1 MHDVKIHDDIMC
13 LTAKMYNFA
22 GVLRN
27 IGTTTGFQNTMS
39 MQKKEE
45 ENVHEALKDT
55 AIFLAEYA
63 ATMMAVGAQTS
74 RIQYNTVRM
83 ARSFGY
89 HINLLIFPKT
99 LSITLLDAGHNRS
112 YTYIKKT
119 PGMALNFK
127 VNMKLS
133 ALSWRA
139 FDNKLPLRELWRLFR
154 IIVKEK
160 RESRWT
166 VLLLASVANACF
178 CRLFD
183 GNLTSM
189 CIVFV
194 ATLVGFFIRQELT
207 RRKMN
212 HLAVFVICAFVSTMI
227 GVTDYLYFHG
237 GTEDISLGTSMLYL
251 VPGVPLINGVMDI
264 VDGHALDGVA
274 RLINAGLL
282 IICIAVGLSATVVM
296 FDIDPTTFTK
306 VVRPDVVRAAIADG
320 LFAAVAGVGF
330 AVISNPPR
338 KALIV
343 CALLACIGHGVRY
356 FLMHNAGIALDQ
368 VTASAI
374 AGFTIGLLAV
384 PFSMR
389 IHCPAECFAFPSLL
403 PMVPGMFAYKAVRDL
418 INIVRLPDEYTM
430 EYVSRFF
437 HNSSLTV
444 LIMFGMVVGCII
456 PIFIFHRQSFSVTR
470 KKEE

>member
-1 MHDVKIHDDIMC
+1 
-13 LTAKMYNFA
+13 
-22 GVLRN
+22 
-27 IGTTTGFQNTMS
+27 
-39 MQKKEE
+39 MQQKEE
-45 ENVHEALKDT
+45 ENVHRTLKDT

-63 ATMMAVGAQTS
+63 STLMAIGAQTS
-74 RIQYNTVRM
+74 RIQLNTVRM

-99 LSITLLDAGHNRS
+99 LSITLLDTEHNHS

-119 PGMALNFK
+119 PAMGLNFK
-127 VNMKLS
+127 ANMKLS
-133 ALSWRA
+133 ELSWKA
-139 FDNKLPLRELWRLFR
+139 FDDKLPLAELWRRFKE
-154 IIVKEK
+154 IVKEK

-166 VLLLASVANACF
+166 VLILVAFANACF

-189 CIVFV
+189 AIVWV
-194 ATLVGFFIRQELT
+194 ATFVGFFIRQELT
-207 RRKMN
+207 KRGMN

-227 GVTDYLYFHG
+227 GVTDFIYFHG

-264 VDGHALDGVA
+264 VDGHALDGIA
-274 RLINAGLL
+274 RLTNACLL
-282 IICIAVGLSATVVM
+282 IICIAVGLSATVIM
-296 FDIDPTTFTK
+296 FGIDPTTFTK
-306 VVRPDVVRAAIADG
+306 VVRPDVVQAAIADG

-330 AVISNPPR
+330 AIISNPPR
-338 KALIV
+338 KALLI
-343 CALLACIGHGVRY
+343 CALLACVGHGIRY
-356 FLMHNAGIALDQ
+356 FLMHNSSLMLDQ
-368 VTASAI
+368 VTASTI

-384 PFSMR
+384 PFAMR

-403 PMVPGMFAYKAVRDL
+403 PMVPGMFAYKAIRDL
-418 INIVRLPDEYTM
+418 INIVRLPDEFTM

-444 LIMFGMVVGCII
+444 LVMFGMVVGCII

-470 KKEE
+470 G

>member
-1 MHDVKIHDDIMC
+1 MPQNHDKDIH
-13 LTAKMYNFA
+13 
-22 GVLRN
+22 
-27 IGTTTGFQNTMS
+27 
-39 MQKKEE
+39 
-45 ENVHEALKDT
+45 ENLKDT

-74 RIQYNTVRM
+74 RIQLNTVRM

-99 LSITLLDAGHNRS
+99 LSITLLDTDHNRS

-119 PGMALNFK
+119 PAMALNFK
-127 VNMKLS
+127 ANMKLS

-139 FDNKLPLRELWRLFR
+139 FDQKLQLKELWRIFKM
-154 IIVKEK
+154 IVKEK
-160 RESRWT
+160 RESRWV
-166 VLLLASVANACF
+166 VLLLAALANACF

-183 GNLTSM
+183 GNITSM
-189 CIVFV
+189 AIVFM
-194 ATLVGFFIRQELT
+194 ATLAGFLVRQELT
-207 RRKMN
+207 RRGVN
-212 HLAVFVICAFVSTMI
+212 HLAVFALCAFVSTMI
-227 GVTDYLYFHG
+227 GITDYLYFHG
-237 GTEDISLGTSMLYL
+237 GTEDVSLGTSMLYL

-264 VDGHALDGVA
+264 IDGHALDGIA
-274 RLINAGLL
+274 RLTNACLL
-282 IICIAVGLSATVVM
+282 IICIAVGLSATVVI
-296 FDIDPTTFTK
+296 FDVDPTTFTK
-306 VVRPDVVRAAIADG
+306 VVRPDVVKAAIADG

-330 AVISNPPR
+330 AIISNPPR
-338 KALIV
+338 KALLV
-343 CALLACIGHGVRY
+343 CALLACVGHGIRY
-356 FLMHNAGIALDQ
+356 FLMHNSNLMLDQ
-368 VTASAI
+368 VTASTI
-374 AGFTIGLLAV
+374 AGFVIGLLAV
-384 PFSMR
+384 PFAMR

-470 KKEE
+470 KKDE

>member
-1 MHDVKIHDDIMC
+1 MPQNHDKDIH
-13 LTAKMYNFA
+13 
-22 GVLRN
+22 
-27 IGTTTGFQNTMS
+27 
-39 MQKKEE
+39 
-45 ENVHEALKDT
+45 ENLKDT

-74 RIQYNTVRM
+74 RIQLNTVRM

-99 LSITLLDAGHNRS
+99 LSITLLDTDHNRS

-119 PGMALNFK
+119 PAMALNFK
-127 VNMKLS
+127 ANMKLS

-139 FDNKLPLRELWRLFR
+139 FDQKLPLKELWRIFKM
-154 IIVKEK
+154 IVKEK
-160 RESRWT
+160 RESRWV
-166 VLLLASVANACF
+166 VLLLAALANACF

-183 GNLTSM
+183 GNITSM
-189 CIVFV
+189 ASVFM
-194 ATLVGFFIRQELT
+194 ATLAGFLVRQELT
-207 RRKMN
+207 RRGVN
-212 HLAVFVICAFVSTMI
+212 HLAVFALCAFVSTMI

-264 VDGHALDGVA
+264 IDGHALDGIA
-274 RLINAGLL
+274 RLTNACLL
-282 IICIAVGLSATVVM
+282 IICIAVGLSATVVI
-296 FDIDPTTFTK
+296 FDVDPTTFTK
-306 VVRPDVVRAAIADG
+306 VVRPDVVKAAIADG

-330 AVISNPPR
+330 AIISNPPR
-338 KALIV
+338 KALLV
-343 CALLACIGHGVRY
+343 CALLACVGHGVRY
-356 FLMHNAGIALDQ
+356 FLMHNSNLMLDQ
-368 VTASAI
+368 VTASTI
-374 AGFTIGLLAV
+374 AGFVIGLLAV
-384 PFSMR
+384 PFAMR

-437 HNSSLTV
+437 HNSSLTMLV
-444 LIMFGMVVGCII
+444 MFGMVVGCII

-470 KKEE
+470 GEQTNN

>member
-1 MHDVKIHDDIMC
+1 MPQNHDKDIH
-13 LTAKMYNFA
+13 
-22 GVLRN
+22 
-27 IGTTTGFQNTMS
+27 
-39 MQKKEE
+39 
-45 ENVHEALKDT
+45 ENLKDT

-74 RIQYNTVRM
+74 RIQLNTVRM

-99 LSITLLDAGHNRS
+99 LSITLLDTDHNRS

-119 PGMALNFK
+119 PAMALNFK
-127 VNMKLS
+127 ANMKLS

-139 FDNKLPLRELWRLFR
+139 FDQKLQLKELWRIFKM
-154 IIVKEK
+154 IVKEK
-160 RESRWT
+160 RESRWV
-166 VLLLASVANACF
+166 VLLLAALANACF

-183 GNLTSM
+183 GNITSM
-189 CIVFV
+189 AIVFM
-194 ATLVGFFIRQELT
+194 ATLAGFLVRQELT
-207 RRKMN
+207 RRGIN
-212 HLAVFVICAFVSTMI
+212 HLAVFALCAVVSTMI

-264 VDGHALDGVA
+264 IDGHALDGIA
-274 RLINAGLL
+274 RLTNACLL
-282 IICIAVGLSATVVM
+282 IICIAVGLSATVVI
-296 FDIDPTTFTK
+296 FDVDPTTFTK
-306 VVRPDVVRAAIADG
+306 VVRPDVVKAAIADG

-330 AVISNPPR
+330 AIISNPPR
-338 KALIV
+338 KALLV
-343 CALLACIGHGVRY
+343 CALLACVGHGIRY
-356 FLMHNAGIALDQ
+356 FLMHNSNLMLDQ
-368 VTASAI
+368 VTASTI
-374 AGFTIGLLAV
+374 AGFVIGLLAV
-384 PFSMR
+384 PFAMR

-437 HNSSLTV
+437 HNSSLTMLV
-444 LIMFGMVVGCII
+444 MFGMVVGCII

-470 KKEE
+470 EEQTNN

>member
-1 MHDVKIHDDIMC
+1 MPQNHDKDIH
-13 LTAKMYNFA
+13 
-22 GVLRN
+22 
-27 IGTTTGFQNTMS
+27 
-39 MQKKEE
+39 
-45 ENVHEALKDT
+45 ENLKDT

-74 RIQYNTVRM
+74 RIQLNTVRM

-99 LSITLLDAGHNRS
+99 LSITLLDTDHNRS

-119 PGMALNFK
+119 PAMALNFK
-127 VNMKLS
+127 ANMKLS

-139 FDNKLPLRELWRLFR
+139 FDQKLPLKELWRIFKM
-154 IIVKEK
+154 IVKEK
-160 RESRWT
+160 RESRWV
-166 VLLLASVANACF
+166 VLLLAALANACF

-183 GNLTSM
+183 GNITSM
-189 CIVFV
+189 AIVFM
-194 ATLVGFFIRQELT
+194 ATLAGFLVRQELT
-207 RRKMN
+207 RRGVN
-212 HLAVFVICAFVSTMI
+212 HLAVFALCAFVSTMI

-264 VDGHALDGVA
+264 IDGHALDGIA
-274 RLINAGLL
+274 RLTNACLL
-282 IICIAVGLSATVVM
+282 IICIAVGLSATVVI
-296 FDIDPTTFTK
+296 FDVDPTTFTK
-306 VVRPDVVRAAIADG
+306 VVRPDVVKAAIADG

-330 AVISNPPR
+330 AIISNPPR
-338 KALIV
+338 KALLV
-343 CALLACIGHGVRY
+343 CALLACVGHGIRY
-356 FLMHNAGIALDQ
+356 FLMHNSNLMLDQ
-368 VTASAI
+368 VTASTV

-384 PFSMR
+384 PFAMR

-444 LIMFGMVVGCII
+444 LVMFGMVVGCII

-470 KKEE
+470 GEQTNN

>member
-1 MHDVKIHDDIMC
+1 
-13 LTAKMYNFA
+13 
-22 GVLRN
+22 
-27 IGTTTGFQNTMS
+27 
-39 MQKKEE
+39 MQQKEE
-45 ENVHEALKDT
+45 ENVHEALKDA

-99 LSITLLDAGHNRS
+99 LSITLLDADHNRS

-119 PGMALNFK
+119 PEMALNFK
-127 VNMKLS
+127 ANMKLS

-139 FDNKLPLRELWRLFR
+139 FDNKLPLKELWRLFKM
-154 IIVKEK
+154 IVKEK

-166 VLLLASVANACF
+166 VLLLASLANACF

-207 RRKMN
+207 RRKFN

-264 VDGHALDGVA
+264 VDGHALDGIA
-274 RLINAGLL
+274 RLTN
-282 IICIAVGLSATVVM
+282 
-296 FDIDPTTFTK
+296 DPTTFTK
-306 VVRPDVVRAAIADG
+306 VVRPDVVQAAIADG

-330 AVISNPPR
+330 AIISNPPR
-338 KALIV
+338 KALLI
-343 CALLACIGHGVRY
+343 CALLACIGHGIRY
-356 FLMHNAGIALDQ
+356 FLMHHTGLTLDQ
-368 VTASAI
+368 VTASII
-374 AGFTIGLLAV
+374 AGFVIGLLAV

-470 KKEE
+470 N

>member
-1 MHDVKIHDDIMC
+1 MPQNHDKDIH
-13 LTAKMYNFA
+13 
-22 GVLRN
+22 
-27 IGTTTGFQNTMS
+27 
-39 MQKKEE
+39 
-45 ENVHEALKDT
+45 ENLKDT

-74 RIQYNTVRM
+74 RIQLNTVRM

-99 LSITLLDAGHNRS
+99 LSITLLDTDHNRS

-119 PGMALNFK
+119 PAMALNFK
-127 VNMKLS
+127 ANMKLS

-139 FDNKLPLRELWRLFR
+139 FDQKLQLKELWRIFKM
-154 IIVKEK
+154 IVKEK
-160 RESRWT
+160 RESRWV
-166 VLLLASVANACF
+166 VLLLAALANACF

-183 GNLTSM
+183 GNITSM
-189 CIVFV
+189 AIVFM
-194 ATLVGFFIRQELT
+194 ATLAGFLVRQELT
-207 RRKMN
+207 RRGVN
-212 HLAVFVICAFVSTMI
+212 HLAVFALCAFVSTMI
-227 GVTDYLYFHG
+227 GITDYLYFHG
-237 GTEDISLGTSMLYL
+237 GTEDVSLGTSMLYL

-264 VDGHALDGVA
+264 IDGHALDGIA
-274 RLINAGLL
+274 RLTNACLL
-282 IICIAVGLSATVVM
+282 IICIAVGLSATVVI
-296 FDIDPTTFTK
+296 FDVDPTTFTK
-306 VVRPDVVRAAIADG
+306 VVRPDVVKAAIADG

-330 AVISNPPR
+330 AIISNPPR
-338 KALIV
+338 KALLV
-343 CALLACIGHGVRY
+343 CALLACVGHGIRY
-356 FLMHNAGIALDQ
+356 FLMHNSNLMLDQ
-368 VTASAI
+368 VTASTV

-384 PFSMR
+384 PFAMR

-444 LIMFGMVVGCII
+444 LVMFGMVVGCII

-470 KKEE
+470 GEQTNN